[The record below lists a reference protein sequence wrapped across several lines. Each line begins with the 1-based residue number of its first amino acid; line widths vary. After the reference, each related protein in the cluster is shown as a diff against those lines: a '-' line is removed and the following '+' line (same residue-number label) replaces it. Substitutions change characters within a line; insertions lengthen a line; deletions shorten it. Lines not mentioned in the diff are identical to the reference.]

1 VTVPPAVST
10 PPVTAPSGAGSD
22 RERFRLPR
30 WAPWAIG
37 TALAIALYV
46 VFKGRAVLPHSED
59 AAAFHIVNEVR
70 DWIDA
75 NRNSS
80 PIFLFFVNYIR
91 LFIDVYVTA
100 LQAVLHPMGW
110 PGLIA
115 AAGALGWALAG
126 WRIALVSVLGLA
138 GCGVLGV
145 WDYTVDTVAMMIAA
159 VSLSLLIGL
168 PLGVWAGRSPR
179 VRRLITPVLDVM
191 QIMPTFAYLTPMTLF
206 FLIGPPPATI
216 CTMIYSV
223 PAAIRITALG
233 IRMVPGPAVEASA
246 SLGASAWQT
255 MRKVRLPMARTTILL
270 AVNQTIMLAM
280 SMVVITGLIDAPGLP
295 EQIMEALSRVN
306 TGMLFDGGI
315 AIVFLAVVLD
325 RLTRSRPAT
334 GRGPRVPGRVRWAIA
349 AVVAVAGVAA
359 AQALPPEFPE
369 QLVHPLAGPVNTVTD
384 WIELHWFTVTDAIKN
399 GVSYGVLNP
408 LQTLLT
414 TAPWWLIV
422 ALVLLVSLRF
432 GGLRPAL
439 TAAGCLI
446 GIALLGLWRHSM
458 ETLTMVLVAL
468 VLTILAGAVLGIASA
483 RSDRFSA
490 LLRPLLDTAQTI
502 PAFVYLLPAVALF
515 SSSRFTAILATVIYA
530 VPPVVRLIED
540 GIRAVPATVVE
551 AAASAGSTSRQL
563 LWKVQMPMSR
573 RSTVLALNQG
583 IIMILAMVVLGGLV
597 GAGALGYD
605 VVAGFSQHEDF
616 GKGFC
621 AGIAIVLLGVML
633 DRVTQG
639 SAAAREEASTR

>member
-1 VTVPPAVST
+1 
-10 PPVTAPSGAGSD
+10 
-22 RERFRLPR
+22 
-30 WAPWAIG
+30 
-37 TALAIALYV
+37 
-46 VFKGRAVLPHSED
+46 
-59 AAAFHIVNEVR
+59 
-70 DWIDA
+70 
-75 NRNSS
+75 
-80 PIFLFFVNYIR
+80 
-91 LFIDVYVTA
+91 
-100 LQAVLHPMGW
+100 
-110 PGLIA
+110 
-115 AAGALGWALAG
+115 
-126 WRIALVSVLGLA
+126 
-138 GCGVLGV
+138 
-145 WDYTVDTVAMMIAA
+145 
-159 VSLSLLIGL
+159 
-168 PLGVWAGRSPR
+168 
-179 VRRLITPVLDVM
+179 
-191 QIMPTFAYLTPMTLF
+191 
-206 FLIGPPPATI
+206 
-216 CTMIYSV
+216 MIYSV

-334 GRGPRVPGRVRWAIA
+334 GRGPRVPGRVRGAIA